1 MRKIKTTDI
10 FYNYRNL
17 GLSLWAEQKQ
27 IFTGVDLPS
36 RLIPYKRLFQTAVT
50 YEIDMTHYEMTR
62 KEFTFFDWLSAVG
75 GLGSIVFAVSNA
87 AGALDNAQ
95 MFVTSA
101 LLPPEDKPEEK
112 VSYSAT
118 FSPSE
123 VQDKCCV
130 TMRAKLAVHRKMPA
144 CCKCGGTKGRILGAV
159 HEDMK
164 NCMYI
169 HNLFKH
175 LRTTEGII
183 RERLNVSD

>member
-1 MRKIKTTDI
+1 
-10 FYNYRNL
+10 
-17 GLSLWAEQKQ
+17 
-27 IFTGVDLPS
+27 
-36 RLIPYKRLFQTAVT
+36 
-50 YEIDMTHYEMTR
+50 MTR
-62 KEFTFFDWLSAVG
+62 MEFTFFDWLSAVG

-112 VSYSAT
+112 RAYSAT

-130 TMRAKLAVHRKMPA
+130 TMRSKLAVHRKMPK

-183 RERLNVSD
+183 RERLNVSDQDWRLATQKYAYLKNPARDINKVHNLDDSDQNKPLEASQLGAGNYKLIQTSF